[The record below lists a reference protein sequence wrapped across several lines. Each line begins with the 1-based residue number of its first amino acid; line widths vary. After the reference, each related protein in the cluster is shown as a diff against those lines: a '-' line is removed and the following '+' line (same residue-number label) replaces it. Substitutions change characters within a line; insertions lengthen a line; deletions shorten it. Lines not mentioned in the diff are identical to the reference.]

1 MKIFNDPVILQTG
14 HFRSGSAMVSRILNA
29 HSKISMAQDKFKFFR
44 FCFKRY
50 EPLNDESIKKMLSD
64 LNQRFYGRW
73 SLNIDE
79 QKCLKEITVNKNTY
93 QSIYTTVLRNLY
105 VDEDTPIIGE
115 MEGSVW
121 RNIPDFLT
129 LFPNG
134 KVLLLIR
141 DLRDV
146 VVSFKK
152 ITFAP
157 GNDYLVSLF
166 NVIDAMDHWLKYEKL
181 YPEQF
186 YGIRYEKIKLDPE
199 PEVKRICQFLGINF
213 EPEML
218 DEDKWED
225 LTNGGWT
232 KWENRAVSGFHK
244 EGDSKNP
251 VGRWRKLISEED
263 LFLCEWLGRKQMKDF
278 NIEREGGSFNRSVIK
293 KAMNKIMSSDLLM
306 DCFINWV
313 ETGGGVTR
321 FPIDPLKPENWNQNI
336 ISNPEVFK

>member
-1 MKIFNDPVILQTG
+1 MEKSNSPIILQTG

-44 FCFKRY
+44 FCYKRY
-50 EPLNDESIKKMLSD
+50 DPLDGESINKMLSD

-73 SLNIDE
+73 SLSIDE
-79 QKCLKEITVNKNTY
+79 QKCLREITKNKNTY

-105 VDEDTPIIGE
+105 ADEDSPIIGE

-166 NVIDAMDHWLKYEKL
+166 NVIDAMDHWLKFEKL
-181 YPEQF
+181 YPNRF
-186 YGIRYEKIKLDPE
+186 YGIRFEKIKLNPE
-199 PEVKRICQFLGINF
+199 PEVRNICKFLGVSY
-213 EPEML
+213 EPGML
-218 DEDKWED
+218 NENNWKD
-225 LTNGGWT
+225 LTNGGWG

-251 VGRWRKLISEED
+251 VGRWRRLISEED
-263 LFLCEWLGRKQMKDF
+263 LFLCEWLGREQMNKF
-278 NIEREGGSFNRSVIK
+278 SFELEGGVSDSSVLK
-293 KAMNKIMSSDLLM
+293 KAMEKIMSSQLLI
-306 DCFINWV
+306 DCFLNWV
-313 ETGGGVTR
+313 KTGGGVTR
-321 FPIDPLKPENWNQNI
+321 FPVDPLDPKNWNQDL
-336 ISNPEVFK
+336 ISNPQVFK